1 MQVGTS
7 STYGRSAHTPKRT
20 YQHAKTSRDLAAERA
35 YSALPAQC
43 HDITGRDASTRC
55 ATHRWTVR
63 PGTSASRD
71 RHVAVRADSTRASC
85 IDGGGSVASCTA
97 PNNYLLPDN
106 YLLPA
111 GGSYFLGRGIY
122 AGSGR
127 VSRSRHRRLAQ

>member
-97 PNNYLLPDN
+97 PNNYLLP
-106 YLLPA
+106 A